1 MDRGPA
7 CGAAAL
13 RPEGEPVARANR
25 RAPTRG
31 PVVGWR
37 GRRWEGGGIGSR
49 PSVTV
54 VYRSHGAARK
64 LAAAAKP

>member
-1 MDRGPA
+1 LDRGPA

-13 RPEGEPVARANR
+13 RPEGEPAARANR

-37 GRRWEGGGIGSR
+37 GRRWEAGGIESR
-49 PSVTV
+49 PSV